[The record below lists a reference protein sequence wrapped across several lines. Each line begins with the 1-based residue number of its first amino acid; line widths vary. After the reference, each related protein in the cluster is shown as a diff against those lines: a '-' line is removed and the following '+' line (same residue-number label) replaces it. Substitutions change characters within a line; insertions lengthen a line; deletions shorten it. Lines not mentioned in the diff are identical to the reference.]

1 MVIYLWTSN
10 ITTGNTTHSSSSQTQ
25 TNEIITEEKLIKA
38 QTACEISNQ
47 SEDRKSVRTANHQ
60 SASQDNRDDHINNAS
75 EDLSVK
81 ETVTNASTKSLEIS
95 ESPISIGKPETGDT
109 ANTIAEQ
116 TNVSDKT
123 YTVTNQINTTKITQE
138 DIGKEKRKEEM
149 RTEPRE
155 DEGAILSINQPTTSQ
170 PTYSKEFNSNPGDTN
185 TLEKGV
191 GEDGTKEDVLIE
203 PYGKFNTVIKRK
215 PRDRQGRDPSHS
227 ISMLVSIRRK
237 PRAGLAQNLARRSC
251 KMDTIFHNN
260 FGVGCHSLRH
270 RNLPY
275 MKKVALGKQRSSS
288 HQSINRQRKDITE
301 DDENAKIQIT
311 CTVKNDTFEKKTS
324 EGNEAKT
331 GNSAKKSRDVETP
344 HGKAASPR
352 TGTIRDNGMDIA
364 TKDRE
369 STSTQLQEN
378 TTTQIVTSEHSSDNP
393 MESAEYPSSQ
403 REDPLIT
410 LKEEN
415 IGRITASLGV
425 IDNDI
430 IETGTTTVVQERA
443 SNEARSIQVTTYI
456 NGTEILTIYDDGSP
470 ISTMR
475 EKCSQD
481 LKVIIHPSG
490 KKIFEDDDE
499 RIKGKESMELVS
511 VTLTEDIDGEEDATR
526 TSNKGYRS
534 GDTEKSAESPSDHW
548 KKDLVASVETLQ
560 GGASF
565 LASRI
570 WRITPPVKQTP

>member
-1 MVIYLWTSN
+1 M
-10 ITTGNTTHSSSSQTQ
+10 
-25 TNEIITEEKLIKA
+25 A
-38 QTACEISNQ
+38 
-47 SEDRKSVRTANHQ
+47 R
-60 SASQDNRDDHINNAS
+60 
-75 EDLSVK
+75 
-81 ETVTNASTKSLEIS
+81 
-95 ESPISIGKPETGDT
+95 
-109 ANTIAEQ
+109 
-116 TNVSDKT
+116 
-123 YTVTNQINTTKITQE
+123 
-138 DIGKEKRKEEM
+138 
-149 RTEPRE
+149 
-155 DEGAILSINQPTTSQ
+155 
-170 PTYSKEFNSNPGDTN
+170 
-185 TLEKGV
+185 
-191 GEDGTKEDVLIE
+191 
-203 PYGKFNTVIKRK
+203 
-215 PRDRQGRDPSHS
+215 
-227 ISMLVSIRRK
+227 
-237 PRAGLAQNLARRSC
+237 NLARKSC
-251 KMDTIFHNN
+251 KMDMIFYNN
-260 FGVGCHSLRH
+260 FGIGCHSFRH

-378 TTTQIVTSEHSSDNP
+378 TTTQIVTSEHSSDDP

-415 IGRITASLGV
+415 MGRITASLGV

-490 KKIFEDDDE
+490 KEIFEDDDE

-526 TSNKGYRS
+526 TSN
-534 GDTEKSAESPSDHW
+534 
-548 KKDLVASVETLQ
+548 
-560 GGASF
+560 
-565 LASRI
+565 
-570 WRITPPVKQTP
+570 